1 MHPELDGAPFRA
13 HGVKFRDAESRALRE
28 TFRRSLPLDS
38 AK

>member
-1 MHPELDGAPFRA
+1 MHPELDGAPGF
-13 HGVKFRDAESRALRE
+13 KFRDAESRALRE